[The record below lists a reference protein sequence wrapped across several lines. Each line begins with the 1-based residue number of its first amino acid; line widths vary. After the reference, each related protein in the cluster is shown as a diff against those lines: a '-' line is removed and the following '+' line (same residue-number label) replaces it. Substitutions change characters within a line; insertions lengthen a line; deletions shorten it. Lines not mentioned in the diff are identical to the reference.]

1 MSEET
6 AIVAQGP
13 RIPRRELWLDVPE
26 YPGFRAKMWANHPQ
40 RLARDLQS
48 KDVERIASA
57 LSAIVLEHNG
67 WCDEEGDPYPPA
79 GELREIAESVTEDG
93 PDGAPITRTV
103 NRIEYPF
110 YEAIPTELAVL
121 LIVLIN
127 EAATTLPNSLLR
139 TRRR

>member
-26 YPGFRAKMWANHPQ
+26 YPGFRVRMWANYPQ

-48 KDVERIASA
+48 KDAALIGAA
-57 LSAIVLEHNG
+57 LSQIVIEHNG
-67 WCDEEGDPYPPA
+67 WCDEEGNPYPPA
-79 GELREIAESVTEDG
+79 SERRVAIESVAEDG
-93 PDGAPITRTV
+93 PDGESITRTV
-103 NRIEYPF
+103 NRVEYPF
-110 YEAIPTELAVL
+110 FDAIPTELAV
-121 LIVLIN
+121 VLVVLVN
-127 EAATTLPNSLLR
+127 EAAATLPNSLLR